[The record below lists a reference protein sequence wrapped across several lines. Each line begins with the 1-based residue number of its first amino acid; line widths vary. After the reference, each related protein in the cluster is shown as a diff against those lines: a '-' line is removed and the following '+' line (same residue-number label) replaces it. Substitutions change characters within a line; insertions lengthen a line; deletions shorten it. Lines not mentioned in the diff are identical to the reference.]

1 MGDALLDL
9 LADLDI
15 CPVLV
20 DIGASGSP
28 PEIWRTISRRSIY
41 VGFDPDLREVREI
54 PEGEYHRSW
63 ILNAAVTAQGG
74 GETRFFLTKSP
85 HCSSTLPPD
94 HESLSDFLYSDLFRV
109 ERTRQVPAVT
119 LDEALARLSLGWVD
133 WLKLDTQGTD
143 LRIFKSMAGDSRR
156 RVLALDIEPGLI
168 DAYRGEDLFVESHRE
183 LTREG
188 FWLSDVAVKGT
199 VRMRRS
205 TLSEIGGLPGGP
217 DEDLVRRTVRT
228 TPGWCDARYLR
239 RFEGEH
245 GPRDVRD
252 FVLLWVFSVLDG
264 QEGFALDLAL
274 EYRRRFGADA
284 VFTRLLDIPLRRIR
298 EAARRGRYRETLRIP
313 ARVLRRIRRTWRGKR

>member
-1 MGDALLDL
+1 MRDALLEL
-9 LADLDI
+9 LADFEI
-15 CPVLV
+15 RPVLV

-41 VGFDPDLREVREI
+41 VGFDPDLREMREI
-54 PEGEYHRSW
+54 PEGEYHRSF

-74 GETRFFLTKSP
+74 GEARFFLTKSP
-85 HCSSTLPPD
+85 YCSSTLPPD
-94 HESLSDFLYSDLFRV
+94 HESLSDFLYSDLFQV
-109 ERTRQVPAVT
+109 ERAQQVPAVT
-119 LDEALARLSLGWVD
+119 LDEALARLSLDRVD

-188 FWLSDVAVKGT
+188 FWLSDLAVKGT

-205 TLSEIGGLPGGP
+205 TLSEIGALPAAP
-217 DEDLVRRTVRT
+217 DESLVRRTVRT
-228 TPGWCDARYLR
+228 TPGWCEARYLR
-239 RFEGEH
+239 RPDGEH

-252 FVLLWVFSVLDG
+252 FVLLWGFSLLDG
-264 QEGFALDLAL
+264 QYGYALDLAV
-274 EYRRRFGADA
+274 EYRKRFGADA
-284 VFTRLLDIPLRRIR
+284 VFTRLLDVPLRRIR
-298 EAARRGRYRETLRIP
+298 EAGRRSRYREALRLP
-313 ARVLRRIRRTWRGKR
+313 ARVLRRIRRTWRERR